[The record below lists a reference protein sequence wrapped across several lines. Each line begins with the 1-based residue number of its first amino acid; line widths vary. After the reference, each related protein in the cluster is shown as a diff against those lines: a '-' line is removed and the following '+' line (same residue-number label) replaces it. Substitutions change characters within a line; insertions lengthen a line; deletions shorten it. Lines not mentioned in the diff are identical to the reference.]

1 MRQKKDRKLTIRLP
15 NEQYNVIEDLSKD
28 SDVSIATIV
37 RWALKNYIK
46 E

>member
-15 NEQYNVIEDLSKD
+15 NEQYTAIENLSKD

-37 RWALKNYIK
+37 RWALKEYTK
-46 E
+46 